1 MQLKSVLAMTPD
13 EAINKWESLSR
24 EQKNF
29 AVVRCSVA
37 WYEQNRM
44 KYKTR
49 QVEIDEPSEEVSEG

>member
-1 MQLKSVLAMTPD
+1 MTPD

-24 EQKNF
+24 EQKIF

-44 KYKTR
+44 KYKAR
-49 QVEIDEPSEEVSEG
+49 QVDIDEPRGEESEG